1 MKVIFYVIRAIAAV
15 CLCLIAVIPIGLGK
29 IGLYIF
35 SLALHILPSD
45 LDWERSAQW
54 IDALD
59 SDEITDNT
67 TDDGRS

>member
-15 CLCLIAVIPIGLGK
+15 CLCFIAVIPIT
-29 IGLYIF
+29 IGAIGQHILD
-35 SLALHILPSD
+35 LALHILPSD